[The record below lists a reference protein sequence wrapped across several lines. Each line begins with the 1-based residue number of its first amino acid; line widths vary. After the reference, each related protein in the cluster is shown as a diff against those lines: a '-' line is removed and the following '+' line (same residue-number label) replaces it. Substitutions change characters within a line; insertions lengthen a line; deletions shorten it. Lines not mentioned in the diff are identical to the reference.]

1 MRRVTLFALPIFS
14 KIVVFA
20 FALRLLGSSAVYENS
35 LTTSE
40 ILLSR
45 RGRFSGESRERA
57 VVVSGVLLCCGVSQ
71 KM

>member
-1 MRRVTLFALPIFS
+1 MALPILRR
-14 KIVVFA
+14 IVVFA
-20 FALRLLGSSAVYENS
+20 FALMLLGSSAVYENS

-40 ILLSR
+40 IRLSR
-45 RGRFSGESRERA
+45 RGRLFGDSRERA